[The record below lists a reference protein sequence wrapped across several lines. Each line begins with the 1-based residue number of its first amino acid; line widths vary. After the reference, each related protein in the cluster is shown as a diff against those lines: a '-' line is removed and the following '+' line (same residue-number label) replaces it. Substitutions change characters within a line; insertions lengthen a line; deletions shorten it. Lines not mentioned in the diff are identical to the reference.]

1 MKDAT
6 ETVIEQGSI
15 VSLSEQPDKCKRYMV
30 MCAYDKNGS
39 KWHPSA
45 KGDNPAWPLQPSD
58 QKKYRVL
65 IRLVHVTKLEG
76 KRVVHMDGGKK
87 VDAEVIS
94 VKLLG

>member
-6 ETVIEQGSI
+6 ETVIERGSI

-30 MCAYDKNGS
+30 MCVYDKNGS
-39 KWHPSA
+39 KWHLSA

-65 IRLVHVTKLEG
+65 S
-76 KRVVHMDGGKK
+76 GKK

-94 VKLLG
+94 VKLLGELHFRIEY